1 MTAIIVA
8 VAMALASGPARP
20 AADPAA
26 RAAGHLGVAVVI
38 RVTGIIDPPDMPK
51 QTVTAPSGVYAAV
64 RQVDTDMAWADSLAG
79 LPLAEAHATGKWVAY
94 DLEDWS
100 VSGADRVHPLASL
113 KQFGIR
119 AHADGFKVIMTPGYH
134 FAAFGSDSLSTFYR
148 VVRMAA
154 KYGDTVDLQL
164 ERYDCAPSIFAS
176 AARHAVGVARAVNPG
191 VPVVVNQVTPNP
203 GCSVK
208 PAWVAAEPYVSGRW
222 VWQT

>member
-8 VAMALASGPARP
+8 VAMALASGPGRP
-20 AADPAA
+20 AADPAP
-26 RAAGHLGVAVVI
+26 RGAGHLGAAVVA
-38 RVTGIIDPPDMPK
+38 RVAGTIDPPDMPK
-51 QTVTAPSGVYAAV
+51 QLVTAPADVYSAI
-64 RQVDTDMAWADSLAG
+64 RQVDTNMAWADSVAG
-79 LPLAEAHATGKWVAY
+79 LPLAEAHATGRWVAY

-100 VSGADRVHPLASL
+100 VSGADRAHPLAAL
-113 KQFGIR
+113 KAFGTK

-134 FAAFGSDSLSTFYR
+134 FAALRSDSLATFYR

-154 KYGDTVDLQL
+154 KFGDIVDLQL

-176 AARHAVGVARAVNPG
+176 AARHAVGVARGVNPG
-191 VPVVVNQVTPNP
+191 APVVVNQVTPNP

-208 PAWVAAEPYVSGRW
+208 PAWLAAEPYVSGRW